1 MDMNVLAACMILSSN
16 AYSVPLEA
24 LEAIHTVEGGQIGII
39 SQNTNG
45 SIDMG
50 VMQINSLWLP
60 VLEEKWDLPRGV
72 IQDKLVNDACTN
84 VSVASWIL
92 ANHLRATD
100 GNLIEAAGRY
110 HSLIPKYSRAY
121 ATKFEVALHRI
132 KKREERNE

>member
-24 LEAIHTVEGGQIGII
+24 LEAIHTVEGGQVGTIAKN
-39 SQNTNG
+39 SNG

-60 VLEEKWDLPRGV
+60 VLEEKWNLPQGI
-72 IQDKLVNDACTN
+72 IQDKLVNDACIN

-92 ANHLRATD
+92 ANHLRSTNGD
-100 GNLIEAAGRY
+100 LIEAAGRY
-110 HSLIPKYSRAY
+110 HSLTPKYKHKY
-121 ATKFEVALHRI
+121 AMKFEVALNRI
-132 KKREERNE
+132 KEGGWER

>member
-1 MDMNVLAACMILSSN
+1 MDMSVLAACMIV
-16 AYSVPLEA
+16 YSVPLAA
-24 LEAIHTVEGGQIGII
+24 LEAIHAVEGGRVGTI
-39 SQNTNG
+39 SKNTNG

-60 VLEEKWDLPRGV
+60 VLEQKWNMPRGI

-92 ANHLRATD
+92 ANHLRATH

-110 HSLIPKYSRAY
+110 HSLTHKYSQEY
-121 ATKFEVALHRI
+121 SIKFEVALYKI
-132 KKREERNE
+132 KEGGGNNE

>member
-1 MDMNVLAACMILSSN
+1 MDMNVIAACMILSSS

-24 LEAIHTVEGGQIGII
+24 LEAIHVVEGGQVGTI

-60 VLEEKWDLPRGV
+60 ILEKKWTLPQGV

-92 ANHLRATD
+92 ANHLRDTH

-121 ATKFEVALHRI
+121 ATKFEVALHKI
-132 KKREERNE
+132 KEGGEQ